1 VTRGIERLV
10 FTSFIGLVILVA
22 LLVAKDWPIR
32 ASILILLLGGIGII
46 LAMIQLV
53 LDVKNLRTD
62 DQTEE
67 RPTFETIA
75 VEHQGRWGTLEI
87 WAWLL
92 GLFLAIQLI
101 GFPVALPLFV
111 FLYVKLYGGSWPTA
125 VLLAAGTW
133 GFLVGV
139 FDEVLNVHWPEPWL
153 GRILPF

>member
-1 VTRGIERLV
+1 MARGIERLA

-32 ASILILLLGGIGII
+32 ASIIILLLGGIGIV
-46 LAMIQLV
+46 LALVQL
-53 LDVKNLRTD
+53 LFDIKNLHAE
-62 DQTEE
+62 QKHE
-67 RPTFETIA
+67 RPTFETAA

-87 WAWLL
+87 WGWLL

-125 VLLAAGTW
+125 VLLAAVTW

-139 FDEVLNVHWPEPWL
+139 FDEVLSVHWPEPWL
-153 GRILPF
+153 ARLLPL